1 MGMKKVV
8 IAAMQEYLLPE
19 LDDLKSGQ
27 SALRSELVHVNK
39 RLDDVNLHL
48 VDQSRRIDAVREE
61 LNQNIAATNAHLDG
75 TNKRLD
81 KLFEIVVRR
90 EEHFLIANRVHEM
103 DQEIREI
110 KQRLAA

>member
-61 LNQNIAATNAHLDG
+61 LNQNIAAMIRRG
-75 TNKRLD
+75 G
-81 KLFEIVVRR
+81 IV
-90 EEHFLIANRVHEM
+90 ASA
-103 DQEIREI
+103 QPPSG
-110 KQRLAA
+110 AAYFYTYSACRAYNFSRARMHACMHAG